1 MTPVTSV
8 NNIGSDV
15 EFILRERSFMYIM
28 HNRVPRIDPWGNPC
42 FNVSCRNSLVRDTH
56 VNLFPYRTNSCLE
69 ANCIFY
75 SSYLLYALF
84 LYVLTY
90 TLIF

>member
-42 FNVSCRNSLVRDTH
+42 FNVSCRNSKV
-56 VNLFPYRTNSCLE
+56 
-69 ANCIFY
+69 
-75 SSYLLYALF
+75 
-84 LYVLTY
+84 
-90 TLIF
+90 